1 MRDPADRRG
10 VDDGSR
16 AERTVATSAVARVS
30 AVLNAFDGSHPELG
44 VSQISRR
51 SGLPTS
57 TTSRLVG
64 ELVTH
69 GFLERDGHRLH
80 LGTRMFELGE
90 LASRHRNLRAIALPY
105 MADLRTATGQTIHLA
120 VLDAIDV
127 VYVEIVHSRTS
138 PKMPSRVGG
147 RLPAHAAAVGKALL
161 AFSDEGAVDA
171 LCAHGLVR
179 VGPRTLTVPALL
191 RRELQRVR
199 RAGTAY
205 DHEESGPGVGCVAS
219 PVLGVDGVAVA
230 ALSVSGW
237 SGRLDLR
244 RLAPAVRTAAL
255 AVSRELHGPTDE
267 G

>member
-1 MRDPADRRG
+1 MRDPAGRPG
-10 VDDGSR
+10 VEDGSR
-16 AERTVATSAVARVS
+16 VERSVPTSAVARVS
-30 AVLNAFDGSHPELG
+30 AVLNAFDGCHPELG

-57 TTSRLVG
+57 TTSRLVAD
-64 ELVTH
+64 LVTH
-69 GFLERDGHRLH
+69 GFLEREGNRLH
-80 LGTRMFELGE
+80 VGTRMFELGE
-90 LASRHRNLRAIALPY
+90 LASRHRNLRAIALPH
-105 MADLRTATGQTIHLA
+105 MADLRTATRQTIHLA
-120 VLDAIDV
+120 VLDHVDV

-138 PKMPSRVGG
+138 PPMPSRVGG

-161 AFSDEGAVDA
+161 AFNDESAVDE
-171 LCAHGLVR
+171 LCARGLDR
-179 VGPRTLTVPALL
+179 VGPRTLTAPALL

-199 RAGTAY
+199 RTGIAY

-219 PVLGVDGVAVA
+219 PVLGADGAAVA

-255 AVSRELHGPTDE
+255 TVSRELRGPAPE
-267 G
+267 